1 MSPLFEVY
9 ALLNKEPSVIKKYLK
24 VLDTATTVIITVWVF
39 AVIFPLPVW
48 FSEKRVING
57 HVIYSNNN
65 MDLGLLQNVLDIT
78 KEKTKTFTIDAPKSL
93 PPIYLHNNDIVFYLS
108 TLRFPSNTTAV
119 YGAIYNR
126 IHVRLNEK
134 NMYINKVLDQ
144 DWLSTVIAH
153 EKIHHLQYERYGI
166 FTYTLFMPK
175 WVSEGYARYVSYD
188 HIPPDVDYD
197 EWLRMVNAGESVN
210 ENFESWVLVIHAID
224 QMGYSI
230 DELHNGEVDREEVE
244 KSLLDWVKNNPQQTI
259 KDAYAFNIY
268 C

>member
-93 PPIYLHNNDIVFYLS
+93 PPIYLHNNDI
-108 TLRFPSNTTAV
+108 
-119 YGAIYNR
+119 IYS
-126 IHVRLNEK
+126 
-134 NMYINKVLDQ
+134 M
-144 DWLSTVIAH
+144 SA
-153 EKIHHLQYERYGI
+153 
-166 FTYTLFMPK
+166 
-175 WVSEGYARYVSYD
+175 
-188 HIPPDVDYD
+188 
-197 EWLRMVNAGESVN
+197 
-210 ENFESWVLVIHAID
+210 
-224 QMGYSI
+224 MGYLLI
-230 DELHNGEVDREEVE
+230 HCLCQNG
-244 KSLLDWVKNNPQQTI
+244 LVKVMR
-259 KDAYAFNIY
+259 DM
-268 C
+268 